1 MRLLSEADDDEVP
14 TVSAE
19 ASENVLT
26 HEREGLDVLSP
37 EALPTHAAME
47 TDPFFSS
54 QEEMRIEE
62 RADQRRKRRESA
74 ASRTSTI
81 SAGPSIQWTTAGS
94 AHSLHPRLNGTN
106 AVAVMATSVPSD
118 GMSQRKGSSG
128 IVTARRP
135 SSVSTRST
143 ARTRRPPTRTESGRE
158 FWGLPEAPKTELEL
172 SVQNEEEEQEEDS
185 EESSDEE
192 WVSTGSWILMVIDR
206 SLKGV
211 VDS

>member
-1 MRLLSEADDDEVP
+1 VRLLSQADDDEVP

-62 RADQRRKRRESA
+62 RADERRKRRESA

-106 AVAVMATSVPSD
+106 AVAVMSTSVPSD
-118 GMSQRKGSSG
+118 GMPQRKGSSG

-143 ARTRRPPTRTESGRE
+143 ARTRRHPTRTESGRE

-172 SVQNEEEEQEEDS
+172 SVQNEEQEEDS

-192 WVSTGSWILMVIDR
+192 WVSAGH
-206 SLKGV
+206 GF
-211 VDS
+211 